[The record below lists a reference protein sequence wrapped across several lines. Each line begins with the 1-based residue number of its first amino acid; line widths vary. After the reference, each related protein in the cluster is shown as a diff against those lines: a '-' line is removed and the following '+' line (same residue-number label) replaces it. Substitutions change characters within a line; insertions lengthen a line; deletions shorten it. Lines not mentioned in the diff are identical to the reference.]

1 MSETVVKVTGHEV
14 KLTNLEKV
22 FWPEGF
28 TKAHL
33 IKYYNDI
40 APILLRHIHNRPL
53 VMKRYPNGI
62 SGESFYQK
70 ECPDYAP
77 DFVETYPIQHSEKIV
92 NYIVCNDAA
101 TLVWLANQGCIE
113 VHAWLSTLENIEC
126 PDMAVMDLDPAE
138 GTTFGDVMQIALLV
152 QRALEEFEL
161 KSYVKTSGASGLH
174 LFIPLEPVYP
184 FKVVTAA
191 MQYLASM
198 IISVYPEKAT
208 TERIVGKRKGKV
220 YLDYLQNGR
229 GKTMAF
235 QYGLRPLKGAPVST
249 PLAWSEVEQMNI
261 DPMSFN
267 IDTVFQRIK
276 LYGDLLINMK
286 SERQLMDRLLKVAQI
301 DFSMKSTERRNNH
314 NVVDYQKIIPDV
326 QEIGL

>member
-14 KLTNLEKV
+14 KLSNLEKV

-40 APILLRHIHNRPL
+40 APILLRHIYNRPL
-53 VMKRYPNGI
+53 VMKRYPDGV

-77 DFVETYPIQHSEKIV
+77 DFVETYPIKHSEKVV

-152 QRALEEFEL
+152 RRALKEFEL
-161 KSYVKTSGASGLH
+161 NSYVKTSGASGLH
-174 LFIPLEPVYP
+174 LFIPLEPQYP
-184 FKVVTAA
+184 FKVVTEA
-191 MQYLASM
+191 MKYVASL
-198 IISVYPEKAT
+198 ITGVYPEKAT
-208 TERIVGKRKGKV
+208 TERIVEKRKGKV

-249 PLAWSEVEQMNI
+249 PLDWSEVEQMNVN
-261 DPMSFN
+261 PSTFN
-267 IDTVFQRIK
+267 IKTIFQRIK

-286 SERQLMDRLLKVAQI
+286 LERQPMDKLLKVAQI
-301 DFSMKSTERRNNH
+301 GLNKKTTEGISNH
-314 NVVDYQKIIPDV
+314 NMVDYQKIVPDV